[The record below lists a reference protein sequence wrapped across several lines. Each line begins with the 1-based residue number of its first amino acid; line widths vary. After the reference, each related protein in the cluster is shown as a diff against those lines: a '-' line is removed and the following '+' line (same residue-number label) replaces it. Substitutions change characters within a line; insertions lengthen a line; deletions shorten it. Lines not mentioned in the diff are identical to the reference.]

1 MNPLDQK
8 NHYVKEFMSTF
19 TAQYP
24 KSDEIVLM
32 FIATFLTAAGTD
44 QTEVIRKT
52 FRAGYCYYFV
62 LMLYDAFPDGEIC
75 WAAPFG
81 HIVYV
86 NDKIAYDIEGVY
98 EGEAEMFIT
107 VKRLGEAI
115 NDFRHI
121 DGLSYN
127 ITEQEI
133 AQIMLEWKRFHQE
146 SLFFAKNSKYED
158 FSYLF

>member
-1 MNPLDQK
+1 MNPLDQR
-8 NHYVKEFMSTF
+8 NHYIKEFVSAF
-19 TAQYP
+19 TTQYP
-24 KSDEIVLM
+24 KSDETVLT

-52 FRAGYCYYFV
+52 FRAGYCYYFA
-62 LMLYDAFPDGEIC
+62 LMLHDAFPDGEVC

-86 NDKIAYDIEGVY
+86 KDQ
-98 EGEAEMFIT
+98 FIP

-121 DGLSYN
+121 EGVSYN
-127 ITEQEI
+127 ITDQEI
-133 AQIMLEWKRFHQE
+133 AQIMLEWKKRCQ
-146 SLFFAKNSKYED
+146 
-158 FSYLF
+158 